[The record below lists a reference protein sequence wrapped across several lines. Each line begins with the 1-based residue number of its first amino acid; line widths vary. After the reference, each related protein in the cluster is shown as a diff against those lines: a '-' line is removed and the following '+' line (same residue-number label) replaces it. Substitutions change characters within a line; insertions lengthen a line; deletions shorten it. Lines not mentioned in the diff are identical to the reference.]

1 MNSLNISTLTAVAA
15 GMLIFTAGGAKAVI
29 STIPVTGWNADMIV
43 GVGDSTTGNT
53 GINATMDGGA
63 ALGGFVYYQQGVNA
77 AAPTTGLPA
86 AGAIVT
92 SATGS
97 GATFSFRPYNA
108 NNSLLMDGGTKTL
121 TLNSPTLMNQIALF
135 GATGNGSGTDTV
147 VIHYA
152 DASIQTFSAIS
163 GSIGQDWFGGGNTAI
178 TLNGRLNPS
187 TGTFDSVNSGNPRIY
202 EALLTLNNTSSP
214 VTSVDITLTGSGHN
228 VIYAI
233 SGQAIPE
240 PSGLALLGLAALGA
254 MRRRRR
260 TV

>member
-1 MNSLNISTLTAVAA
+1 MNSLNFSTLTAVAA
-15 GMLIFTAGGAKAVI
+15 GMLVFTAGGAKAVI

-43 GVGDSTTGNT
+43 GAGDPTTGNG

-77 AAPTTGLPA
+77 GAPATGLPA
-86 AGAIVT
+86 AGAIIT

-97 GATFSFRPYNA
+97 GATFTMRPYNA
-108 NNSLLMDGGTKTL
+108 NNSLLLDGGTKTL
-121 TLNSPTLMNQIALF
+121 TLSSPTLLNQIAVF

-152 DASIQTFSAIS
+152 DASTQTFSALS

-178 TLNGRLNPS
+178 ALNGRMDPNS
-187 TGTFDSVNSGNPRIY
+187 GGFDSVNSGNPRIY
-202 EALLTLNNTSSP
+202 EALLTLNNTASP
-214 VTSVDITLTGSGHN
+214 VTSVDFTLTGNGHN
-228 VIYAI
+228 VIYAL
-233 SGQAIPE
+233 SGQTIPE
-240 PSGLALLGLAALGA
+240 PSGLALPGLAALGA
-254 MRRRRR
+254 MRRKRR